1 MRHHPGLRASSG
13 RSLRRAHRGVR
24 LALPFALWFA
34 LVSTV
39 EPANPPPPRLSIL
52 PPTAHGWRRVD
63 AGAVPDA
70 VITLQ
75 ASSDLKTW
83 TPIAVT
89 HEGLIALADPA
100 SAQVAGRF
108 YRAIA
113 RTRTAGDDFK
123 NQVFLPG
130 DAFVSSPT
138 FGSDEPRWIKF
149 AILTSEPTRVFFQD
163 TAMYLFHY
171 DFATARLDAFKGMP
185 RAAFDEVALH
195 PANQQVVLGAVL
207 YPPLFPDAQPPPEF
221 GIQFVGLEPYPP
233 ETVARLFDLV
243 EATVAGPPSAQ
254 AFYIPTFE
262 QTASAQENRAFFE
275 SRGIQLSSGDHWAAG
290 DSCYSIG
297 WALGRLTFIP
307 AAEIDAAYADDRLR
321 PTDILLT
328 DGVPAEVPFVAGII
342 SITPAT
348 PNSHVAILARSY
360 GVPFVYFVNPS
371 DRGRIRQLAGRE
383 VIVRV
388 SPGFRSC
395 EAKVFDVEGQLAPS
409 FRSDLLAL
417 KVPPPIALTPKQRL
431 GKISASTD
439 GLTPADIKYFGGKA
453 ANYGF
458 LRRTIPQHSP
468 VALAL
473 SLDLWDDFLDQ
484 TLPGGKTLRQEI
496 HERLSRHSYPPDLAA
511 LRADLA
517 SIRALFRQTAQ
528 FTPAQEE
535 AIKAALTIFEPS
547 RNIRFRSST
556 NVEDTD
562 TFTGAGLYESFS
574 GCLADDTDADTAGP
588 SLCDPTEANERGV
601 FRAIRRV
608 YASFY
613 NDNAFLERLRHGVNE
628 DQVGMAVL
636 VHHSSPDDLELANGV
651 ATVTPSDFSDQAE
664 LVTQLGAVSV
674 ANPDSAARPE
684 VVHVNKYE
692 FGTFTD
698 LRQHSGLVQLGASV
712 MDWDKDYLDLSKLL
726 FAVADAYQTHFP
738 QKRNPVLDFEY
749 KKLKPG
755 VLQVKQVREIP
766 QPDAT
771 ASIVPFLLNEPTD
784 YCVFQG
790 EHGEVLANHR
800 LKCRWALAT
809 QNVRLTAAALAQSFY
824 AASNL
829 EYHEAG
835 QIKTLAGALPA
846 WPNASHGFSGLTTED
861 RWSFGAGP
869 SQRTYELRTTLP
881 QLKVSPAES
890 PLFTVRDFEL
900 ELAVTYATP
909 VPIIG
914 FEGAPSTT
922 KEESVRLAPCPAPED
937 ARILTTRV
945 LTSPRGVRVETDFY
959 WPIPP
964 TGAVAGYTAPLVR
977 FEETRIAGLTTQPIV
992 LRGYYSQTYHP
1003 FHHNFAEELVFEPR
1017 LEPGLPA
1024 ATLDELNRANIQLVH
1039 GWWAFEDTRL
1049 TILGLDGKVRPVP

>member
-1 MRHHPGLRASSG
+1 MTSLEQGLRRTRDSA
-13 RSLRRAHRGVR
+13 R
-24 LALPFALWFA
+24 LALPLAFLFA
-34 LVSTV
+34 LVPTV
-39 EPANPPPPRLSIL
+39 KPANPSPPKLSIL
-52 PPTAHGWRRVD
+52 PPAAHGWHRVD
-63 AGAVPDA
+63 AGPVADS

-89 HEGLIALADPA
+89 HDGLIALADPA
-100 SAQVAGRF
+100 SGQLARRF
-108 YRAIA
+108 YRATA
-113 RTRTAGDDFK
+113 RTRSAGDDFK
-123 NQVFLPG
+123 NQVLLPE

-149 AILTSEPTRVFFQD
+149 AILTSDPTRVYFQL
-163 TAMYLFHY
+163 TAKYLFHY
-171 DFATARLDAFKGMP
+171 DFAVARLEPLKGMS
-185 RAAFDEVALH
+185 RAAFDDAALH

-243 EATVAGPPSAQ
+243 KATVAGPPSAQ

-275 SRGIQLSSGDHWAAG
+275 SRGIQLSSADHWAAG
-290 DSCYSIG
+290 DSCYSTG

-307 AAEIDAAYADDRLR
+307 AADIDAAYADGRLR
-321 PTDILLT
+321 PTDLLLT

-342 SITPAT
+342 SLTPAT

-360 GVPFVYFVNPS
+360 GVPFVYFVNQS
-371 DRGRIRQLAGRE
+371 DRDRIRQLAGRE

-388 SPGFRSC
+388 DPGFGVC
-395 EAKVFDVEGQLAPS
+395 DAKVFDVEGQLAPS
-409 FRSDLLAL
+409 FRNDILAL
-417 KVPPPIALTPKQRL
+417 KVPVPIALTPKQRL

-439 GLTPADIKYFGGKA
+439 GLSPADIKYFGGKA

-458 LRRTIPQHSP
+458 LRRTIPEHSP

-473 SLDLWDDFLDQ
+473 SFDLWEDFLDQ
-484 TLPGGKTLRQEI
+484 TMPGGKTLRQEI
-496 HERLSRHSYPPDLAA
+496 RDRLSRYSYPPDLAA

-517 SIRALFRQTAQ
+517 AVRALFRQTAQ

-535 AIKAALTIFEPS
+535 AIKAALAAFEPS

-574 GCLADDTDADTAGP
+574 GCLADDTDADTTGP
-588 SLCDPTEANERGV
+588 SQCDPTEANERGV
-601 FRAIRRV
+601 FRAIKRV

-651 ATVTPSDFSDQAE
+651 ATVTPTDFSDQAE

-674 ANPDSAARPE
+674 ANPDSSARPE
-684 VVHVNKYE
+684 VVHVNKYD
-692 FGTFTD
+692 FGTYAN
-698 LRQHSGLVQLGASV
+698 LRQHSGLVQLGAYV
-712 MDWDKDYLDLSKLL
+712 MDWEKDYLDLSKLL
-726 FAVADAYQTHFP
+726 FAVADAYQAYFP
-738 QKRNPVLDFEY
+738 RKTNPVLDFEY

-766 QPDAT
+766 QADT
-771 ASIVPFLLNEPTD
+771 TESIVPFLLNEPTD
-784 YCVFQG
+784 HCVFQG
-790 EHGEVLANHR
+790 EQGEVFANHR
-800 LKCRWALAT
+800 LKCRWALAS
-809 QNVRLTAAALAQSFY
+809 QNVRLTAANLAQTLY
-824 AASNL
+824 AASQL
-829 EYHEAG
+829 EFHEAG
-835 QIKTLAGALPA
+835 QIKTFTGALPS
-846 WPNASHGFSGLTTED
+846 WPNASHGFSGLTTKD
-861 RWSFGAGP
+861 RWAFGAGP
-869 SQRTYELRTTLP
+869 DQRSYELRTTLTK
-881 QLKVSPAES
+881 LKVSLAET
-890 PLFTVRDFEL
+890 PLFTVQDFAL

-909 VPIIG
+909 VPTLG
-914 FEGAPSTT
+914 FDGLPSTT
-922 KEESVRLAPCPAPED
+922 KEELVHLAPCPAPED
-937 ARILTTRV
+937 ARILQTRP
-945 LTSPRGVRVETDFY
+945 LTSKSGVRVETSFY

-964 TGAVAGYTAPLVR
+964 SGAVAGYTAPLVR
-977 FEETRIAGLTTQPIV
+977 FEETRITGLTTEPIV

-1003 FHHNFAEELVFEPR
+1003 FHHNFAEEFIFEPR

-1024 ATLDELNRANIQLVH
+1024 ATLDELARANIQLIH
-1039 GWWAFEDTRL
+1039 GWWAFDDTRL
-1049 TILGLDGKVRPVP
+1049 TILGLDGKFRPVP